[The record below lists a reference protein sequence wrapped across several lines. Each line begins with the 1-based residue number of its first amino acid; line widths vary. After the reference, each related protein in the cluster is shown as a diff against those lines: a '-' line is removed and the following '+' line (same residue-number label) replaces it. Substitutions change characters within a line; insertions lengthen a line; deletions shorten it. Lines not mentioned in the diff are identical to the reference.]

1 MNELQQRITSVRQ
14 RIARAAAQA
23 GKTEAE
29 ITLVG
34 VSKTFPVEMINAA
47 VELGLTHIGENRI
60 QEARTKFPQVTGRP
74 LFHMIGHLQRNKVK
88 YAVKLFDLIQSLDSI
103 SLAEEIEAR
112 CSKLGKTMP
121 VLLEVNTSG
130 EEAKEGCAPSEAI
143 TLLKAIDRLPHLCVE
158 GFMTVALYSEDP
170 ELVRPCFR
178 QLRGIYEEGRSLNL
192 ERANLKYLSMGMSN
206 DFELAIAEGANMV
219 RVGSAIFGDRRNPA

>member
-1 MNELQQRITSVRQ
+1 MAQLRDNIQLVQE
-14 RIARAAAQA
+14 RIAAAAA
-23 GKTEAE
+23 RCGKSPDD
-29 ITLVG
+29 ITLVA
-34 VSKTFPVEMINAA
+34 VSKTVA
-47 VELGLTHIGENRI
+47 VEKINQAIELGIRHIGESRI
-60 QEARTKFPQVTGRP
+60 QEARQKLPEITAPVTRH
-74 LFHMIGHLQRNKVK
+74 LIGHLQRNKVK

-219 RVGSAIFGDRRNPA
+219 RVGSAIFGDRSNPA